1 MKVIKKYSGIGG
13 GVQTPTKLIIH
24 SMSEIINGMH
34 AEEFLRSVGLS
45 AHFLLCPDGSFIK
58 VRKTTEMAWHAK
70 GHNLNSVG
78 IEILVEGEHNYN
90 TFLDKIKTDYAT
102 KEQMNALI
110 DMSNGIIEYFDISH
124 DNVLRHSDISPDRK
138 FDPGTGFD
146 WEYFKSKLI

>member
-1 MKVIKKYSGIGG
+1 MDVIKKYSGIGG

-24 SMSEIINGMH
+24 SMSEIISGMH

-70 GHNLNSVG
+70 GNNLNSVG
-78 IEILVEGEHNYN
+78 IEVLVEGEHTYD
-90 TFLDKIKTDYAT
+90 TFLEKIKTDFVT

-124 DNVLRHSDISPDRK
+124 DNVLRHSDTDPDRK

-146 WEYFKSKLI
+146 WKYFKSKLI